1 MRKRKLIRK
10 LPKNSLDDLYFDLV
24 ILSQKINGLSSLFMK
39 VATNE
44 GGITSSD
51 DSSVGIGEILA
62 DYSNQMKSIAGEISE
77 HALADAQNRVGFEE

>member
-1 MRKRKLIRK
+1 
-10 LPKNSLDDLYFDLV
+10 
-24 ILSQKINGLSSLFMK
+24 MK